1 MKRIEWTLFFPAMS
15 EAVLAA
21 IKRGCFLIA
30 LRMRPSGR
38 AVFTTATELL
48 FAKANLPTFPQPF
61 MPRMQKFFRLGCKI
75 VHAKHAYL
83 GYSSIAAGGGCGV
96 NAMFTFTIEGCV
108 VVVNGRFVKEES
120 PSLFFSVF
128 AAADAFCRVRKV
140 SRHTEMH
147 HCQRQLSPRGR
158 DRVYASWW
166 R

>member
-1 MKRIEWTLFFPAMS
+1 MDSPLPSAPLPAMS

-108 VVVNGRFVKEES
+108 VVVNGRFVKEE
-120 PSLFFSVF
+120 PLSLLLSFSL
-128 AAADAFCRVRKV
+128 DRRS
-140 SRHTEMH
+140 SR
-147 HCQRQLSPRGR
+147 CLLSREKS
-158 DRVYASWW
+158 VASY
-166 R
+166 RNAPLSATTLASRP